1 MLSVLAAVSAL
12 AFAPAAQAAPTW
24 VTLGEQAYVL
34 LLQEAAKAPA
44 TATATRILS
53 SRRVPVTVPQLRGSP
68 VMVQGSET
76 VLAVEVEEDLL
87 DGLSQA
93 VHEQL
98 HRCGGY
104 ARHDSEAEALAVL
117 HRVSRAGQGGEAL
130 RLPSYAIDNPAAVNA
145 RLPLIQGSN
154 LLSTITQLSNFQ
166 NRRHN
171 SSHGEAASNWL
182 FNQWNS
188 LNPGNRRDVRV
199 SQITHSYVG
208 LPTRQKSVEFSI
220 VGSGNSGETL
230 IIGAHL
236 DSINGGSATAETQ
249 RAPGADDDASG
260 VATLTELIR
269 VLMATNFQP
278 QRNIRFIAYAAE
290 EVGLRGS
297 QAIAAAQAGR
307 RDRVVG
313 VLQLDMTA
321 FIGDNTDIWIY
332 TDYTNAQ
339 QNQFLANLV
348 STYLPTLS
356 VGYDRCGYG
365 CSDHAAWHNAGFPA
379 SFPHEASNA
388 TFNRALHTVND
399 TTATFGNQAEH
410 ALKFA
415 RLAMAYV
422 VELASDA
429 TPARP
434 VDATATAAP
443 LAHAAGAARR

>member
-1 MLSVLAAVSAL
+1 MRLPAFPALALAAAAAL
-12 AFAPAAQAAPTW
+12 LAPAAQAAPTW

-34 LLQEAAKAPA
+34 LLQQEAARGASVTP
-44 TATATRILS
+44 TRVLS
-53 SRRVPVTVPQLRGSP
+53 SRRVPITVPELRGSATL
-68 VMVQGSET
+68 VDGSET
-76 VLAVEVEEDLL
+76 VLAIEVEEDLL
-87 DGLSQA
+87 DGLSLA

-104 ARHDSEAEALAVL
+104 KRHDSEAEALAVL
-117 HRVSRAGQGGEAL
+117 HRAARGGEQPL
-130 RLPSYAIDNPAAVNA
+130 NQPSYSISFPQAVNS

-182 FNQWNS
+182 FNQWQG

-199 SQITHSYVG
+199 SQITHTYTG
-208 LPTRQKSVEFSI
+208 LPTRQQSVEFTI
-220 VGSGNSGETL
+220 LGSSNSGETL

-236 DSINGGSATAETQ
+236 DSINGGNSTAETQ

-269 VLMATNFQP
+269 VLMASNYRP
-278 QRNIRFIAYAAE
+278 QRNLRFIAYAAE

-297 QAIAAAQAGR
+297 QAIASAQAGR

-313 VLQLDMTA
+313 VLNLDMTA
-321 FIGDNTDIWIY
+321 FRGDNTDIWIY
-332 TDYTNAQ
+332 TDYTNAA
-339 QNQFLANLV
+339 QNQFLADLV
-348 STYLPTLS
+348 AAYLPDLS
-356 VGYDRCGYG
+356 VGYDRCGYA
-365 CSDHAAWHNAGFPA
+365 CSDHASWHNRGFAA

-399 TTATFGNQAEH
+399 TVATFGNQADH

-415 RLAMAYV
+415 RLALAYV
-422 VELASDA
+422 VELGSDP
-429 TPARP
+429 TPAQQRQ
-434 VDATATAAP
+434 P
-443 LAHAAGAARR
+443 LQAGAGR

>member
-1 MLSVLAAVSAL
+1 MRTLPLFSAL
-12 AFAPAAQAAPTW
+12 VAAASLLAGTAQAAPAWIT
-24 VTLGEQAYVL
+24 VGEKPYL
-34 LLQEAAKAPA
+34 LLLKAAPEVRAVA
-44 TATATRILS
+44 
-53 SRRVPVTVPQLRGSP
+53 SRRVPVTVPQLRGSST
-68 VMVQGSET
+68 MVAGSEY
-76 VLAVEVEEDLL
+76 VYAVQVEEDVL
-87 DGLSQA
+87 DKLSES
-93 VHEQL
+93 VHQEL
-98 HRCGGY
+98 HRCGSY
-104 ARHDSEAEALAVL
+104 VFHDSEAEALATL
-117 HRVSRAGQGGEAL
+117 HRLSTPPAAQ

-154 LLSTITQLSNFQ
+154 ILSTITQLSNFQ

-182 FNQWNS
+182 FNQWNGM
-188 LNPGNRRDVRV
+188 NPGNRRNVRV
-199 SQITHSYVG
+199 SQITHTYSG
-208 LPTRQKSVEFSI
+208 LTTRQKSVEFSI
-220 VGSGNSGETL
+220 LGTGNSGETI

-260 VATLTELIR
+260 VATLSEIIR
-269 VLMATNFQP
+269 VLMATNYQP
-278 QRNIRFIAYAAE
+278 KRNIRFIAYAAE

-297 QAIAAAQAGR
+297 QAVAAAQAAR

-321 FIGDNTDIWIY
+321 FMGDNTDIWIY
-332 TDYTNAQ
+332 TDYTNVP

-365 CSDHAAWHNAGFPA
+365 CSDHASWHNAGFPA
-379 SFPHEASNA
+379 SFPHEAGN
-388 TFNRALHTVND
+388 TTYNMALHTAND
-399 TTATFGNQAEH
+399 TTATFGNQATH

-422 VELASDA
+422 VELASDG
-429 TPARP
+429 TPAA
-434 VDATATAAP
+434 VVEQSV
-443 LAHAAGAARR
+443 AAR

>member
-1 MLSVLAAVSAL
+1 MRLPPLLTCLAAAL
-12 AFAPAAQAAPTW
+12 SLTLAASPAQAAPTW
-24 VTLGEQAYVL
+24 ITLGEQAYVL
-34 LLQEAAKAPA
+34 LLQQEASRGAA
-44 TATATRILS
+44 TPTRVLA
-53 SRRVPVTVPQLRGSP
+53 SRRVPVTVPQLRGSSTL
-68 VMVQGSET
+68 VDGSET
-76 VLAVEVEEDLL
+76 VLALEVDEDLL
-87 DGLSQA
+87 DHLSA
-93 VHEQL
+93 SVHQQL

-104 ARHDSEAEALAVL
+104 KRHDSEAEALAML
-117 HRVSRAGQGGEAL
+117 HRAGRTPEDL
-130 RLPSYAIDNPAAVNA
+130 RLPSYAIDNPEAVNA

-182 FNQWNS
+182 FNQWNG

-199 SQITHSYVG
+199 SQITHTYTG
-208 LPTRQKSVEFSI
+208 LATRQKSVEFTI
-220 VGSGNSGETL
+220 FGTGNSGETL

-236 DSINGGSATAETQ
+236 DSINGGSSTAETQ

-269 VLMATNFQP
+269 VLMASNYRP
-278 QRNIRFIAYAAE
+278 ARNLRFIAYAAE

-297 QAIAAAQAGR
+297 GAIAAAQAGR

-313 VLQLDMTA
+313 VLNLDMTA

-332 TDYTNAQ
+332 TDYTNGP
-339 QNQFLANLV
+339 QNQFLAALT
-348 STYLPTLS
+348 SAYLPTLS
-356 VGYDRCGYG
+356 VGYDRCGYA
-365 CSDHAAWHNAGFPA
+365 CSDHASWHNRGFPA
-379 SFPHEASNA
+379 SFPHEASNT
-388 TFNRALHTVND
+388 TFNQALHTVND
-399 TTATFGNQAEH
+399 TVATFGNQAEH

-422 VELASDA
+422 VELGSDL

-434 VDATATAAP
+434 VAA
-443 LAHAAGAARR
+443 AAAERGVAAAR

>member
-1 MLSVLAAVSAL
+1 MRRLVSPFCAVAAAAAL
-12 AFAPAAQAAPTW
+12 WAPAAQAAPTW

-34 LLQEAAKAPA
+34 LLEEEAARS
-44 TATATRILS
+44 TATPTRVLA
-53 SRRVPVTVPQLRGSP
+53 SRRVPVTVPQLRGSATL
-68 VMVQGSET
+68 VDGSET

-87 DGLSQA
+87 DGLSLA
-93 VHEQL
+93 VHEKL

-104 ARHDSEAEALAVL
+104 KRHDSEAEALAVL
-117 HRVSRAGQGGEAL
+117 HRAARGSAEPL
-130 RLPSYAIDNPAAVNA
+130 RLPNYIIDNPQAVNS

-182 FNQWNS
+182 FNQWNA
-188 LNPGNRRDVRV
+188 LNPGNRRDLRV
-199 SQITHSYVG
+199 AQITHTYTG
-208 LPTRQKSVEFSI
+208 LATRQKSVEFTI
-220 VGSGNSGETL
+220 IGSGNSGETL

-236 DSINGGSATAETQ
+236 DSINGGSSTAETQ

-269 VLMATNFQP
+269 VLIASNYRP
-278 QRNIRFIAYAAE
+278 QRNLRFIAYAAE

-297 QAIAAAQAGR
+297 QAIAAAQAAR

-313 VLQLDMTA
+313 VMNLDMTA
-321 FIGDNTDIWIY
+321 FRGDNTDIWIY
-332 TDYTNAQ
+332 TDYTNAA
-339 QNQFLANLV
+339 QNQFLADLV
-348 STYLPTLS
+348 AAYLPDLS
-356 VGYDRCGYG
+356 VGYDRCGYA
-365 CSDHAAWHNAGFPA
+365 CSDHASWHNAGFPA

-399 TTATFGNQAEH
+399 TVATFGNQADH

-415 RLAMAYV
+415 RLALAYI
-422 VELASDA
+422 VELGSDA
-429 TPARP
+429 APATPVQSQQAEASR
-434 VDATATAAP
+434 
-443 LAHAAGAARR
+443 